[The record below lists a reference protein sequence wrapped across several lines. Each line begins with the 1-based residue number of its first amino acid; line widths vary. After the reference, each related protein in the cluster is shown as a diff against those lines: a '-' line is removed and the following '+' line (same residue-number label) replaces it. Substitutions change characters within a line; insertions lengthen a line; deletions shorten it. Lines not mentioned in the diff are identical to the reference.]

1 MATSTAQGLTLL
13 RDLIKPERRFPRE
26 FVKSWFWR
34 PHVHVIDFVSR
45 TGVKFA
51 AEMHLDEIGLSLKV
65 VARDAESLYSIQRAL
80 VRLDINRPINI
91 NERPITLAT
100 WSTTTEPSTVAGDVL
115 VNIQRLLTAFAS
127 DSFQAEYNSL
137 PSYWWDMRPNF
148 GDLIGPRIVQNLTER
163 PVHNTYGRPGAGSAI
178 VTVGSIIDVVRRSD
192 MHIWGTGLM
201 HSPSPQKVKELSTK
215 SWKIHAVRGQRTR
228 SALQDHLGWQVPNVV
243 GDPGLLFPS
252 VHSANTS
259 NRSDNV
265 SVVAHYSHKSL
276 VTRELVE
283 SQECNFVDVERA
295 PEQVADDIASSKL
308 VISTSLHGI
317 ILAQAYQVPWVW
329 LRISDRHL
337 AGNDFK
343 FEDFISTLDSTQ
355 VAKVSTTVS
364 DVPYLDLQRM
374 ALSATVPRAW
384 YSLTRLR
391 NSFPLEAAEHL

>member
-1 MATSTAQGLTLL
+1 M
-13 RDLIKPERRFPRE
+13 
-26 FVKSWFWR
+26 
-34 PHVHVIDFVSR
+34 DFISP

-51 AEMHLDEIGLSLKV
+51 AEIHLDEIGLSLRV
-65 VARDAESLYSIQRAL
+65 VARDAESLYSIRRAL

-91 NERPITLAT
+91 NQRPITLAT
-100 WSTTTEPSTVAGDVL
+100 WNTTAEPSTVAGDVL

-127 DSFQAEYNSL
+127 DSFQVEHNSL

-148 GDLIGPRIVQNLTER
+148 GDLIGPRIVQNLTGR
-163 PVHNTYGRPGAGSAI
+163 PVHNTYGQPGAGSAI

-215 SWKIHAVRGQRTR
+215 SWTIHAVRGQRTR
-228 SALQDHLGWQVPNVV
+228 SALQDRLGWQVPDVV
-243 GDPGLLFPS
+243 GDPGLLFPL

-259 NRSDNV
+259 SRPDNV
-265 SVVAHYSHKSL
+265 SVVPHYSHKGL
-276 VTRELVE
+276 VTRDLVE
-283 SQECNFVDVERA
+283 SQDCNFVDVERA

-343 FEDFISTLDSTQ
+343 FDDFISTLDSTQ
-355 VAKVSTTVS
+355 VVAVSTTVS
-364 DVPYLDLQRM
+364 DVPYLDLQRI
-374 ALSATVPRAW
+374 ALSAAVPRAR

-391 NSFPLEAAEHL
+391 NSFPLEVTEHL